1 MKTEILELIIT
12 LCENKGI
19 KLKAS
24 EITELNDKISAIL
37 QYDEIC
43 SNCGKYK
50 RLQGNNILHYLCECG
65 KKESEMHKKHSDADK
80 QMIDGS
86 H

>member
-1 MKTEILELIIT
+1 MKTEMLELIIS

-19 KLKAS
+19 RLKAS
-24 EITELNDKISAIL
+24 EILELNDKISAIL
-37 QYDEIC
+37 QDDEIC
-43 SNCGKYK
+43 IHCGKYK
-50 RLQGNNILHYLCECG
+50 RLQGNSILHYLCECR
-65 KKESEMHKKHSDADK
+65 KKESEIHKKHSDADK